1 MADTID
7 LGGNTLVV
15 NTLRVGATQ
24 PGQAG
29 TELSGTEIA
38 VLDGVTA
45 GTVAA
50 GKAVVVDSNKD
61 AGDFRNV
68 KVTKLVIEL
77 GADDLTLPSAAVAVA
92 GTGAGSAGHA
102 DGAVA
107 THVIPITI
115 GSTTYYIP
123 LCNTNA

>member
-29 TELSGTEIA
+29 TELSGSEIA

-45 GTVAA
+45 GTVTAS
-50 GKAVVVDSNKD
+50 KAVVVDSSKNI
-61 AGDFRNV
+61 GDFGSV
-68 KVTKLVIEL
+68 KASSFIIEL
-77 GADDLTLPSAAVAVA
+77 GANDLTLPSGAVAAA

-115 GSTTYYIP
+115 GATTYYIP